1 MIETSTFWSN
11 LLVREMEKMF
21 LESKEKKSFRS
32 GHSLT
37 IMAPSVPKIRDCFLF
52 AFDSFQTFE
61 KIKIMF
67 LPNYERIGRNLFW
80 RRHFQK
86 TFSKIRETKL
96 C

>member
-1 MIETSTFWSN
+1 MMITIMIETSTFWSN

-61 KIKIMF
+61 KIK
-67 LPNYERIGRNLFW
+67 NYV
-80 RRHFQK
+80 
-86 TFSKIRETKL
+86 SPKL
-96 C
+96 RKNW